1 MRKTKDIFLSLS
13 PVLYLLCF
21 IFLFR
26 QIFTTDPLY
35 GSHQLSLILAGAA
48 AIWQR
53 RKITHAKQAFLLAWK
68 KNFLSVWPAMEILL
82 LVGILIGS
90 WADAGVL
97 FSMIR
102 VGVNALRPEL
112 FLPGVCFV
120 SGIASLISGSS
131 WTTAGTLGVALMGV
145 GQILG
150 INESICAGAIVSGC
164 YFGDKLSPLS
174 DTTNLAS
181 SLTSVPILEHIF
193 HMAKTTVPSFLIAL
207 ALFYAANPFA
217 IVGGT
222 TTNPVDLGLFGF
234 SETDN
239 SLNINLIPILLV
251 FGASILRVPPRY
263 SLLLGIF
270 SANIISI
277 SLGHNIGSIVN
288 SLSFGFESNTGNIGL
303 DLLLG
308 GGGVKAVFPTEC
320 LILAAVWFGGALEGL
335 GYLQELLHYLRNWIR
350 KKADV
355 LLATMGTSFL
365 LNLTTADQYLS
376 LVIPARAYR
385 NFADHY
391 EIPPKDI
398 SRALEDSGT
407 ISSPLIPW
415 NSCGAFMATS
425 LKISTLSY
433 LPFVWFNLIH
443 ITLAILIALWSRKK
457 ENSSL

>member
-35 GSHQLSLILAGAA
+35 GSHQLSLILAGAV

-53 RKITHAKQAFLLAWK
+53 RNIHHAKQAFLLAWK

-97 FSMIR
+97 FSMIQLGVR
-102 VGVNALRPEL
+102 VLSPEF
-112 FLPGVCFV
+112 FLPGVCLI

-145 GQILG
+145 GQVLG
-150 INESICAGAIVSGC
+150 VDESICAGAIVSGC

-181 SLTSVPILEHIF
+181 SLTGVPILDHIF
-193 HMAKTTVPSFLIAL
+193 HMAKTTIPSFFAAL
-207 ALFYAANPFA
+207 ALFYGANLFVV
-217 IVGGT
+217 VGGT
-222 TTNPVDLGLFGF
+222 TSHTTDLGFLGFG
-234 SETDN
+234 SEADGF
-239 SLNINLIPILLV
+239 INPSLIPIMLV
-251 FGASILRVPPRY
+251 FGASLFRVPPRY

-270 SANIISI
+270 SANWISF
-277 SLGHNIGSIVN
+277 SLGHNIGSVLT
-288 SLSFGFESNTGNIGL
+288 SLSFGFASKTGNESL
-303 DLLLG
+303 DILLG
-308 GGGVKAVFPTEC
+308 GGGVIAVFPTEC
-320 LILAAVWFGGALEGL
+320 LILSAVWFGGALEGL

-385 NFADHY
+385 NLADHY
-391 EIPPKDI
+391 ELPSKDV

-425 LKISTLSY
+425 LKVSTFSY
-433 LPFVWFNLIH
+433 LPFVWFNIIH
-443 ITLAILIALWSRKK
+443 ITFAIFTAFWNRKK
-457 ENSSL
+457 EK